1 MPSVILDHLVLPPI
15 RRGSFAKRFDKS
27 ANKME
32 DNVRDYLIDPN
43 EENIH
48 DLRTSIRRFDSC
60 FRLLPNGVRKKP
72 NLLNSRA
79 SYKNLF
85 KINSEIRDI
94 DIICSK
100 FAQYPQ
106 DVTSNYPD
114 FLETQRGH
122 RDRKLREAKEL
133 ALSIYNRKP
142 LQIKKG
148 ILSKKKLRRRYK
160 KVVARFVN
168 EIEAI
173 FPLVVSDIKRR
184 SELHELRKDCKKLR
198 YTLEATDTNSNEA
211 KDVISLLEGMQDFLG
226 TIHDCDTMLLHL
238 ARAKGGIHAR
248 ISGFGNG
255 RAADYSDLID
265 LEQKERVR
273 LYYEF
278 VSKYGNFSMQQSSN
292 FSNKKSLPIKLQ

>member
-1 MPSVILDHLVLPPI
+1 
-15 RRGSFAKRFDKS
+15 
-27 ANKME
+27 ME
-32 DNVRDYLIDPN
+32 DNVQEYLIDPN

-60 FRLLPNGVRKKP
+60 FRFLPNGVRKKP
-72 NLLNSRA
+72 NLLNSRV
-79 SYKNLF
+79 SYKKLF
-85 KINSEIRDI
+85 KINSGIRDI

-173 FPLVVSDIKRR
+173 FPLVVSDIERR

-198 YTLEATDTNSNEA
+198 YTLEATDTNGNEV

-226 TIHDCDTMLLHL
+226 TIHDCDIMLLHL
-238 ARAKGGIHAR
+238 AKAKGGIRAKGGIHAR

-255 RAADYSDLID
+255 RADYSDLID

-278 VSKYGNFSMQQSSN
+278 VSKYGDFSMQQSSN
-292 FSNKKSLPIKLQ
+292 FSRNRFQ

>member
-1 MPSVILDHLVLPPI
+1 
-15 RRGSFAKRFDKS
+15 
-27 ANKME
+27 ME
-32 DNVRDYLIDPN
+32 DRVQEYLADPN

-60 FRLLPNGVRKKP
+60 FRLLPKGVRKKS
-72 NLLNSRA
+72 NLLNSRG

-114 FLETQRGH
+114 FLETQRDH
-122 RDRKLREAKEL
+122 RDRKLSEAKEM
-133 ALSIYNRKP
+133 ALSIYNNEKP

-168 EIEAI
+168 EIETVL
-173 FPLVVSDIKRR
+173 PLVVSDIERR
-184 SELHELRKDCKKLR
+184 LELHELRKDCKKLR
-198 YTLEATDTNSNEA
+198 YTLETIDTGGNGETE
-211 KDVISLLEGMQDFLG
+211 DVISLLEGMQDLLG
-226 TIHDCDTMLLHL
+226 SIHDCDIMLLHL

-248 ISGFGNG
+248 IVSGFGNG
-255 RAADYSDLID
+255 RADYSDLID
-265 LEQKERVR
+265 LEQKERAR
-273 LYYEF
+273 LYYQF
-278 VSKYGNFSMQQSSN
+278 VSKYGDRSIMQQSSS
-292 FSNKKSLPIKLQ
+292 FSSKRRETASNKTAIA